1 MTKLK
6 NKDSNYF
13 KLKKYE
19 FIKHLKKLDVKK
31 NDTVLVHSNISEIG
45 FNNIDFKSSIDI
57 LHSSLTSVIGANG
70 TICVPSFYWDFN
82 KKKNF

>member
-31 NDTVLVHSNISEIG
+31 NDTVLVHSNISDIVL
-45 FNNIDFKSSIDI
+45 IMDLKSSIDI
-57 LHSSLTSVIGANG
+57 FIAH
-70 TICVPSFYWDFN
+70 
-82 KKKNF
+82 